1 MLKTS
6 TVLFRWHIAIK
17 EYVPRRE
24 GSCPFHHRQEYDP
37 RAIDPQR
44 SALRDTKKLVILL
57 GGTVQGIGSP
67 TVTPN
72 VRMPMAATTRSTER
86 YEYVHSMA
94 TLSLVMPVSSR

>member
-1 MLKTS
+1 MLETS
-6 TVLFRWHIAIK
+6 TVLSAGILPSNNTCREEGDLGHFITDNSATLGLLIRNVRHFEIK
-17 EYVPRRE
+17 E
-24 GSCPFHHRQEYDP
+24 
-37 RAIDPQR
+37 
-44 SALRDTKKLVILL
+44 LVILL